1 MHCNWSMNF
10 KQPGVV
16 MKHQAKGFPSSGFTL
31 IELMIVI
38 AMVTILT
45 TLALPSF
52 QDRIIR
58 TQVKEALNLARIAR
72 TAVDEYYQ
80 HERKLP
86 ADNAAAGLPVKD
98 KIIGNFVH
106 QLEIINGTINVTLGK
121 RANQHIVGKI
131 LTIRPA
137 IVKDAPIVPIAWV
150 CGKAQAPEG
159 MSITGA
165 DATTLEN
172 IHLPLDCRQL
182 SSAP

>member
-1 MHCNWSMNF
+1 MNL

-16 MKHQAKGFPSSGFTL
+16 MRHQANVFQNHGFTL

-58 TQVKEALNLARIAR
+58 TQVEEALNLARFAR

-80 HERKLP
+80 HEGKLP

-98 KIIGNFVH
+98 KIIGNYVH
-106 QLEIINGTINVTLGK
+106 QLEIISGTINVTLGK

-137 IVKDAPIVPIAWV
+137 IVPDATIVPIAWV
-150 CGKAQAPEG
+150 CGKAQAPDG
-159 MSITGA
+159 MSIAGA
-165 DATTLEN
+165 NATSLDN
-172 IHLPLDCRQL
+172 VHLPLDCRQL
-182 SSAP
+182 SSAPQ